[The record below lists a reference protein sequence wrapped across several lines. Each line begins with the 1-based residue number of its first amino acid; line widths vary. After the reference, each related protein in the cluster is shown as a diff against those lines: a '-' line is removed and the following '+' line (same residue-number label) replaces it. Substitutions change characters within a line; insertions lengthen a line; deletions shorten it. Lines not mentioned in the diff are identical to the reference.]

1 MVATSSTLHGC
12 ASVASSTSAS
22 DAPELPA
29 PEALKRSR
37 LPAWFRALRP
47 RQWTKNLAVFAP
59 LLFARRVFEA
69 GSASRALLAFVAF
82 CLLSSG
88 TYVFNDWIDREED
101 RRHPEKALRPIAAR
115 EIRGRT
121 VLLLIIICWA
131 AGLDLG
137 VHLGWQ
143 FAALGAGYLVLQLAY
158 TSVLKHQVVLDVLA
172 IAAGFVLRIL
182 AGAVAIDVPVSGW
195 LFLCALLLALFLG
208 LAKRRQELVSLKEAA
223 PEHRAALG
231 EYNLPLLDQMLST
244 VAGMCILAY
253 GLYTVAPD
261 TVAKVGSDRLKW
273 TLPFVLYG
281 IFRYLFLVH
290 RRHVTGSP
298 ERVLFSDVP
307 TLVNLLLYTV
317 SVFVLLYTHGWQ

>member
-1 MVATSSTLHGC
+1 
-12 ASVASSTSAS
+12 VASSTSAS
-22 DAPELPA
+22 GAPEVPA
-29 PEALKRSR
+29 SGAVSTRR
-37 LPAWFRALRP
+37 LPAWFRTLRP

-59 LLFARRVFEA
+59 LLFAREVFVPD
-69 GSASRALLAFVAF
+69 RAVHAVLAFVSF

-101 RRHPEKALRPIAAR
+101 RKHPEKALRPIAAR
-115 EIRGRT
+115 EIRART
-121 VLLLIIICWA
+121 VLLLIVVCWA

-137 VHLGWQ
+137 AMLGWK
-143 FAALGAGYLVLQLAY
+143 FAALGATYLVLQTAY
-158 TSVLKHQVVLDVLA
+158 TTVLKHQVILDVLC
-172 IAAGFVLRIL
+172 IAAGFVLRVL

-195 LFLCALLLALFLG
+195 LFLCALLLALFLA
-208 LAKRRQELVSLKEAA
+208 LAKRRQELVSLEEEAT
-223 PEHRAALG
+223 EHRASLG
-231 EYNLPLLDQMLST
+231 EYSLPLLDQMLST

-281 IFRYLFLVH
+281 VLRYLFLVH

-307 TLVNLLLYTV
+307 TIVNLVLYTAA
-317 SVFVLLYTHGWQ
+317 VFAVLYLVPR